1 MPSWSDLH
9 REASCTHIRR
19 DTLRLKSHV
28 RFTSVAYHWPWRVKF
43 VPVKMKTTMLRRA
56 SEYRLNRR
64 NRMRILNYPTRYRNS
79 VPFNRARNF
88 TRNDCQ
94 RPRSQRRTC
103 ATSAETKAPVV
114 RRCNIWL
121 QLPLFDY
128 TTVRGVNFPRQLK
141 WLLPS
146 WNRSYNANTSLAG
159 RPTRTTA
166 NRSAALIESLILATK
181 IRSPARLLPDAIGI
195 EPSRI
200 M

>member
-1 MPSWSDLH
+1 MSSFPSDLY
-9 REASCTHIRR
+9 REASSTRHA
-19 DTLRLKSHV
+19 
-28 RFTSVAYHWPWRVKF
+28 RFEVARSFHKCRVSLASTREISVPA
-43 VPVKMKTTMLRRA
+43 KTKTINSDLTAMEREFSITPA
-56 SEYRLNRR
+56 
-64 NRMRILNYPTRYRNS
+64 RYRNS

-103 ATSAETKAPVV
+103 ATSAETKAPDV

-146 WNRSYNANTSLAG
+146 
-159 RPTRTTA
+159 
-166 NRSAALIESLILATK
+166 
-181 IRSPARLLPDAIGI
+181 
-195 EPSRI
+195 
-200 M
+200 